1 MSISLKEKL
10 AELIFEY
17 DKLRFH
23 ICPKIEDMYLLS
35 FGFLECEAYNLDIE
49 LEMIKRY
56 IELFNQGEDLSKI
69 DEMLDN
75 EFEES
80 VGMLEK
86 YMGELDLAI
95 ERKDTHFELSED
107 DLDSLNSLYLDLIY
121 KLHPSF
127 NPVQSIYEKDLFE
140 EIVEA
145 FETYDLTSMRSLA
158 ILIPEGKTIF
168 EDDDVFIK
176 SEEYTKLRSLLLAKK
191 NIILQGAPGVGKT
204 YSAKRLA
211 YSIIGEEDR
220 TKVEFIQF
228 HQNYSYEDFVM
239 GYKPKEDG
247 GFELRRGVFYNFC
260 RKAQSDS
267 DKKYFF
273 IIDEINR
280 GNMSKIFG
288 ELLMLIENDY
298 RGEKHKIR
306 LAYND
311 EYFSVPE
318 NLYIIGMMNTADRSL
333 AMIDYALRRR
343 FSFFDMT
350 PGFDS
355 VGFKKYQEN
364 LDCEVFNKVIDAV
377 KALNIEIAKDDS
389 LGKGF
394 CIGHSYFCNRES
406 IDDMWLE
413 NVIEYD
419 IAPMLREYWFDNDKK
434 FKEETDKLL
443 SLIK

>member
-107 DLDSLNSLYLDLIY
+107 DLESLNSLYLDLIY

-176 SEEYTKLRSLLLAKK
+176 SIKTSENFVPSLKL
-191 NIILQGAPGVGKT
+191 
-204 YSAKRLA
+204 
-211 YSIIGEEDR
+211 
-220 TKVEFIQF
+220 
-228 HQNYSYEDFVM
+228 
-239 GYKPKEDG
+239 
-247 GFELRRGVFYNFC
+247 
-260 RKAQSDS
+260 
-267 DKKYFF
+267 
-273 IIDEINR
+273 
-280 GNMSKIFG
+280 
-288 ELLMLIENDY
+288 
-298 RGEKHKIR
+298 
-306 LAYND
+306 
-311 EYFSVPE
+311 
-318 NLYIIGMMNTADRSL
+318 
-333 AMIDYALRRR
+333 
-343 FSFFDMT
+343 
-350 PGFDS
+350 
-355 VGFKKYQEN
+355 
-364 LDCEVFNKVIDAV
+364 
-377 KALNIEIAKDDS
+377 
-389 LGKGF
+389 
-394 CIGHSYFCNRES
+394 
-406 IDDMWLE
+406 
-413 NVIEYD
+413 
-419 IAPMLREYWFDNDKK
+419 
-434 FKEETDKLL
+434 
-443 SLIK
+443 